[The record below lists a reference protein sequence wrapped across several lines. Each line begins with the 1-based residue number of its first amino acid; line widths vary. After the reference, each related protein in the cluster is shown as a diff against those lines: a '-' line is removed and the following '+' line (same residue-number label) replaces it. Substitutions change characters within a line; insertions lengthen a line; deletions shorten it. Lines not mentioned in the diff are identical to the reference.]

1 MQLTLREMKRY
12 RVPFL
17 IWLTVSVVAGVAGP
31 FGTLD
36 AMGNGPRIAYW
47 ACVVGGSIVL
57 SILADTIA
65 KRFGRIGNAAVWACF
80 VVVVSAMLH
89 GINSL
94 AFSAWGGVTDWI
106 YITATVA
113 LVTAAVKLIAWGI
126 STSNGTPEPEVLRA
140 DPFMAR
146 LPIEIR
152 GSLVRIEAQDHYLNV
167 VTARGS
173 TLILMRLGDA
183 MGELEGRGLQVHR
196 SHWVAVNGVT
206 QRRRDKGRDL
216 LVMSDGAEVPI
227 SRSFRAAAQEAGLF

>member
-31 FGTLD
+31 FGTLN
-36 AMGNGPRIAYW
+36 AMGNGPRLVYW

-57 SILADTIA
+57 SLVADTNA
-65 KRFGRIGNAAVWACF
+65 KKFRRTGNAVVWGGF

-94 AFSAWGGVTDWI
+94 AFSVWGGLTDWL
-106 YITATVA
+106 YITGTVA
-113 LVTAAVKLIAWGI
+113 LVTTAVKLISWAI
-126 STSNGTPEPEVLRA
+126 VTPSGAFEPDAPRA

-183 MGELEGRGLQVHR
+183 MGELEGRGIQVHR
-196 SHWVAVNGVT
+196 SHWVVMDGVT

-216 LVMSDGAEVPI
+216 LVMSDGAEIPV
-227 SRSFRAAAQEAGLF
+227 SRSFRPAAQEAGLF

>member
-1 MQLTLREMKRY
+1 MQLTLREMEQY

-17 IWLTVSVVAGVAGP
+17 IWLTVSAVAGVAGP

-36 AMGNGPRIAYW
+36 AMGNVPRVAYW
-47 ACVVGGSIVL
+47 SSIAGGSIML
-57 SILADTIA
+57 SIFADRIA
-65 KRFGRIGNAAVWACF
+65 KGFGRIGNIAVWGGF
-80 VVVVSAMLH
+80 VIVLSAMLH

-94 AFSAWGGVTDWI
+94 AFSVWGGLSDWV
-106 YITATVA
+106 YITATVG
-113 LVTAAVKLIAWGI
+113 LVTSAVKLIVWGI
-126 STSNGTPEPEVLRA
+126 GSSKGMPEPDLPRA

-152 GSLVRIEAQDHYLNV
+152 GPLVRIEAQDHYLNV

-196 SHWVAVNGVT
+196 SHWIAVDGVT
-206 QRRRDKGRDL
+206 QHRREKGRDQ
-216 LVMSDGAEVPI
+216 LVMSDGVEIPV
-227 SRSFRAAAQEAGLF
+227 SRSFRPAAQGAGLF